1 MKAQAIFRSLIA
13 AAAAVA
19 GIAGS
24 LEARAND
31 EGKTIVFVA
40 GKPSHGYGAHEHRAG
55 CMLLAEAMTAGM
67 PGYTAK
73 VVANGWPEDNSVFDG
88 ADAIV
93 IYSDGAGGHPAL
105 PHREFLDDL
114 MKKGVGLVCLHF
126 AVEVP
131 AGSPGGEDF
140 LEWIGGYFELGWSV
154 NPHWTPTFASLPEH
168 PITRGVRP
176 FSINDE
182 WYYHM
187 RFRPGMEGVTP
198 ILTDVPPA
206 SSLSRPDGDR
216 SGNPEV
222 RRAVAAGEPQH
233 VAWAYERPGGG
244 RGFGFTGGHVHWNW
258 GDDDFRTL
266 VLNAIVWSAGGEVPE
281 GGVPSDTPSQSQ
293 LEANQDEPK
302 PAS

>member
-1 MKAQAIFRSLIA
+1 MTRSLSCLIA
-13 AAAAVA
+13 TLTALLASPVVPNTLAD
-19 GIAGS
+19 
-24 LEARAND
+24 D
-31 EGKTIVFVA
+31 EQTKTVVFVA
-40 GKPSHGYGAHEHRAG
+40 GKQSHGYGAHEHRAG
-55 CMLLAEAMTAGM
+55 CLLLAEALEAGM

-73 VVANGWPEDNSVFDG
+73 VVTDGWPEDNAVFDG

-105 PHREFLDDL
+105 PHRDFLDDL
-114 MKKGVGLVCLHF
+114 MKKGVGLACLHF

-131 AGSPGGEDF
+131 AGSPGGDDF
-140 LEWIGGYFELGWSV
+140 LDWIGGYFELHWSV
-154 NPHWTPTFASLPEH
+154 NPHWTPTFAELPDH
-168 PITRGVRP
+168 PITRGVEP
-176 FSINDE
+176 FGINDE

-187 RFRPGMEGVTP
+187 RFRPKMEGVTP
-198 ILTDVPPA
+198 ILTAVPPE

-216 SGNPEV
+216 SGNPDV

-233 VAWAYERPGGG
+233 VAWAYERPDGG

-258 GDDDFRTL
+258 GDDNFRTV
-266 VLNAIVWSAGGEVPE
+266 VLNALVWAAGGEVPE
-281 GGVPSDTPSQSQ
+281 GGVPSATPSQAQ